1 MDGPIIN
8 ENRIVNYVGDD
19 YILHQFAGLK
29 AETNIDTENVSYGIG
44 LWSHAQTSVGGGQNC
59 RSIYNCKGDR
69 RWSERPVSWTRN

>member
-1 MDGPIIN
+1 MPARQEYYMDGPIIN

-44 LWSHAQTSVGGGQNC
+44 LWSHAQTSVGGAKLQVNLQL
-59 RSIYNCKGDR
+59 
-69 RWSERPVSWTRN
+69 